1 MQAFKIYII
10 VRLTSHPHHSLGPV
24 AHLVERLICT
34 EEAGS
39 SNLLWSTYDSRQHA
53 SVAGF
58 VVVRPEKIR
67 KTVLGTLWVRKRTH
81 GAFARPCLIFLE
93 CMKEISTRCTAPV
106 RRTSRGRA
114 NELFYERSEIKWP

>member
-67 KTVLGTLWVRKRTH
+67 KTEAGTLWAAESGSTVLTRIEAKRT
-81 GAFARPCLIFLE
+81 I
-93 CMKEISTRCTAPV
+93 IVS
-106 RRTSRGRA
+106 
-114 NELFYERSEIKWP
+114 NW

>member
-67 KTVLGTLWVRKRTH
+67 KTQAGDPLGEKANTWSFRKTL
-81 GAFARPCLIFLE
+81 PD
-93 CMKEISTRCTAPV
+93 IS
-106 RRTSRGRA
+106 
-114 NELFYERSEIKWP
+114 